1 MVFINKM
8 KKLLVLLLL
17 VPLFSV
23 AQNKRELKARIVE
36 KNDSINMLT
45 SQINE
50 LNTKV
55 ETLESDKIK
64 KIDSLVRLKND
75 IEKSNTVLLEDLSI
89 VQSENKIKSDSIQEL
104 INRYESLIQY
114 KRHLQNKLKAADS
127 LLNNHIRKPIVYYLK
142 ELMDDYDN
150 RFNDALH
157 DTEELLK
164 YSEYS
169 ELNVTIDTSY
179 YDISF
184 GWGCGGYGSQDI
196 ILYEDNLFVFN
207 DYNGDFES
215 SSSFDVACFKLIET
229 VEGKYYLDNESEVII
244 HSLNRFG
251 GSLDE
256 FHYNILYRMNENICA
271 EDEYDLQIIIEKDGR
286 LHEVFNEYLDFPDL
300 FYEPIYRREYKDLVF
315 YNEENKKIGRLIFIS
330 DEKWKLERY

>member
-1 MVFINKM
+1 MIPT
-8 KKLLVLLLL
+8 L
-17 VPLFSV
+17 SV
-23 AQNKRELKARIVE
+23 AQNKRELKRRIVE

-50 LNTKV
+50 LNTKI
-55 ETLESDKIK
+55 EILESDKIK
-64 KIDSLVRLKND
+64 KIDSLVILRND
-75 IEKSNTVLLEDLSI
+75 IEESNTVLLKDLSI

-114 KRHLQNKLKAADS
+114 KRHLQNKVKAADS

-157 DTEELLK
+157 NTEELLK
-164 YSEYS
+164 TSKYS

-179 YDISF
+179 YHISF
-184 GWGCGGYGSQDI
+184 GWGCGGVGSQDI

-215 SSSFDVACFKLIET
+215 SSSFDVACFKLLET

-244 HSLNRFG
+244 QSATSF
-251 GSLDE
+251 DE
-256 FHYNILYRMNENICA
+256 FHYNTLYRMNENICA
-271 EDEYDLQIIIEKDGR
+271 EDEYYLQIIIEKDGR

-300 FYEPIYRREYKDLVF
+300 FYEPTYRREYKDLVF
-315 YNEENKKIGRLIFIS
+315 YNDENKDLYPYPIIGRLIFIS